1 MVVRDIILAV
11 AVLGVMVFGFFVMKR
26 LDKFLDENRKRIEQ
40 EEKEKEP
47 SCVMLTTD
55 MTDEELIKNI
65 RTYEKQRG
73 DAYITLY
80 QDKDELYD
88 ELFDGKRL
96 IFSQIYGIIIKT
108 TLTEG
113 GRAYEKNEYE
123 RAYSR
128 VPFLSP
134 VKCENHR
141 NGS

>member
-1 MVVRDIILAV
+1 MVVRDIILVV
-11 AVLGVMVFGFFVMKR
+11 ALLGVMVFGFFVMKR

-80 QDKDELYD
+80 QDEDELYD
-88 ELFDGKRL
+88 ELFDGKR
-96 IFSQIYGIIIKT
+96 
-108 TLTEG
+108 
-113 GRAYEKNEYE
+113 
-123 RAYSR
+123 
-128 VPFLSP
+128 
-134 VKCENHR
+134 
-141 NGS
+141 

>member
-1 MVVRDIILAV
+1 MVVRDIILVV

-73 DAYITLY
+73 DDYITLY
-80 QDKDELYD
+80 QDEDELYD
-88 ELFDGKRL
+88 ELFDGKR
-96 IFSQIYGIIIKT
+96 
-108 TLTEG
+108 
-113 GRAYEKNEYE
+113 
-123 RAYSR
+123 
-128 VPFLSP
+128 
-134 VKCENHR
+134 
-141 NGS
+141 

>member
-1 MVVRDIILAV
+1 MVVRDIILVV

-73 DAYITLY
+73 DVYITLY
-80 QDKDELYD
+80 QDEDELYH
-88 ELFDGKRL
+88 ELFDEKR
-96 IFSQIYGIIIKT
+96 
-108 TLTEG
+108 
-113 GRAYEKNEYE
+113 
-123 RAYSR
+123 
-128 VPFLSP
+128 
-134 VKCENHR
+134 
-141 NGS
+141 

>member
-1 MVVRDIILAV
+1 MVA

-47 SCVMLTTD
+47 RCIMLTTD

-80 QDKDELYD
+80 QDEDELYD
-88 ELFDGKRL
+88 ELFDGKR
-96 IFSQIYGIIIKT
+96 
-108 TLTEG
+108 
-113 GRAYEKNEYE
+113 
-123 RAYSR
+123 
-128 VPFLSP
+128 
-134 VKCENHR
+134 
-141 NGS
+141 

>member
-1 MVVRDIILAV
+1 MVVRDIILVV
-11 AVLGVMVFGFFVMKR
+11 AVLGVMVFGFFVMKC

-80 QDKDELYD
+80 QDEDELYD
-88 ELFDGKRL
+88 ELFDGKR
-96 IFSQIYGIIIKT
+96 
-108 TLTEG
+108 
-113 GRAYEKNEYE
+113 
-123 RAYSR
+123 
-128 VPFLSP
+128 
-134 VKCENHR
+134 
-141 NGS
+141 

>member
-1 MVVRDIILAV
+1 MVVRDIILVV
-11 AVLGVMVFGFFVMKR
+11 AVLGVMVFGFFVIKR

-80 QDKDELYD
+80 QDEDELYD
-88 ELFDGKRL
+88 ELFDGKR
-96 IFSQIYGIIIKT
+96 
-108 TLTEG
+108 
-113 GRAYEKNEYE
+113 
-123 RAYSR
+123 
-128 VPFLSP
+128 
-134 VKCENHR
+134 
-141 NGS
+141 

>member
-1 MVVRDIILAV
+1 MVVRDIILVV

-47 SCVMLTTD
+47 YCVMLTTD

-80 QDKDELYD
+80 QDEDELYD
-88 ELFDGKRL
+88 GLFDGKR
-96 IFSQIYGIIIKT
+96 
-108 TLTEG
+108 
-113 GRAYEKNEYE
+113 
-123 RAYSR
+123 
-128 VPFLSP
+128 
-134 VKCENHR
+134 
-141 NGS
+141 

>member
-1 MVVRDIILAV
+1 MVVRDIILVV

-40 EEKEKEP
+40 EEKGKEP

-80 QDKDELYD
+80 QDEDELYD
-88 ELFDGKRL
+88 ELFGGKR
-96 IFSQIYGIIIKT
+96 
-108 TLTEG
+108 
-113 GRAYEKNEYE
+113 
-123 RAYSR
+123 
-128 VPFLSP
+128 
-134 VKCENHR
+134 
-141 NGS
+141 

>member
-55 MTDEELIKNI
+55 MTDEELIQNI

-80 QDKDELYD
+80 QDEDELYD
-88 ELFDGKRL
+88 ELFDGKRQ
-96 IFSQIYGIIIKT
+96 IFS
-108 TLTEG
+108 
-113 GRAYEKNEYE
+113 
-123 RAYSR
+123 
-128 VPFLSP
+128 
-134 VKCENHR
+134 
-141 NGS
+141 

>member
-1 MVVRDIILAV
+1 MVVRDIILVV

-55 MTDEELIKNI
+55 MKDEELIKNI

-80 QDKDELYD
+80 QDEDELYD
-88 ELFDGKRL
+88 ELFDGKR
-96 IFSQIYGIIIKT
+96 
-108 TLTEG
+108 
-113 GRAYEKNEYE
+113 
-123 RAYSR
+123 
-128 VPFLSP
+128 
-134 VKCENHR
+134 
-141 NGS
+141 

>member
-1 MVVRDIILAV
+1 MVVRDIILVV

-73 DAYITLY
+73 GAYITLY
-80 QDKDELYD
+80 QDEDELYD
-88 ELFDGKRL
+88 ELFDGKR
-96 IFSQIYGIIIKT
+96 
-108 TLTEG
+108 
-113 GRAYEKNEYE
+113 
-123 RAYSR
+123 
-128 VPFLSP
+128 
-134 VKCENHR
+134 
-141 NGS
+141 

>member
-11 AVLGVMVFGFFVMKR
+11 AVLGVMFFGFFVIKR

-55 MTDEELIKNI
+55 MTDERLIKNI

-80 QDKDELYD
+80 QDEDELYD
-88 ELFDGKRL
+88 ELFDGKR
-96 IFSQIYGIIIKT
+96 
-108 TLTEG
+108 
-113 GRAYEKNEYE
+113 
-123 RAYSR
+123 
-128 VPFLSP
+128 
-134 VKCENHR
+134 
-141 NGS
+141 